1 MEGMYGISVYIGC
14 IFAVICYNLCMVL
27 YDIIKYGFEKE
38 SNFVCV
44 ILSITILAS
53 IIDDILIYIQYD
65 EFNSNTKRIQEL
77 EQRVY
82 YVENKL
88 DDTRTVLLRLQ
99 SDFDYY
105 KHRKERNR
113 LG

>member
-1 MEGMYGISVYIGC
+1 MQYG
-14 IFAVICYNLCMVL
+14 
-27 YDIIKYGFEKE
+27 
-38 SNFVCV
+38 
-44 ILSITILAS
+44 
-53 IIDDILIYIQYD
+53 